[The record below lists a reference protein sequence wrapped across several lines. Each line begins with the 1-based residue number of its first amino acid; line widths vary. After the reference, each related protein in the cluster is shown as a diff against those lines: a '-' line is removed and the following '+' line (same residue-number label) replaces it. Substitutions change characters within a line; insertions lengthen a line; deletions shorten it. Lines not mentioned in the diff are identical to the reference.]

1 MSKPR
6 LSAFATSTLFTALGA
21 ALLAGAGCSKA
32 GMGAEVR
39 TDVTT
44 RMETAQPSFTTCY
57 ADALKRSRKINGMLV
72 LSITAAAETG
82 EFKNITV
89 SRDELRD
96 AEMKTCVIEEVSKL
110 KLEKP
115 QKTNVTFS
123 YPLRFSPTK

>member
-1 MSKPR
+1 MSK
-6 LSAFATSTLFTALGA
+6 LVLLA
-21 ALLAGAGCSKA
+21 ALAVPLLTTAACSKN

-57 ADALKRSRKINGMLV
+57 ADALKRSRKIAGMLV
-72 LSITAAAETG
+72 LSITAAADTG

-96 AEMKTCVIEEVSKL
+96 AEMKKCVIDEVAKL

-115 QKTNVTFS
+115 QKTNITFS
-123 YPLRFSPTK
+123 YPLRFDPTK